1 MQQLV
6 SSLIQYNIFQISVLV
21 AHAVLFIVVAI
32 IAISLEKTPA
42 FISAIFAFM
51 ICAGAIVLSIVFS
64 SEAHQEV
71 ENHKYVAVKNGKALE
86 IESKSDL
93 IKSRKFEIDS
103 EDADHIYVKVN
114 SLLWS
119 NTFIINKSDIDEV
132 KN

>member
-6 SSLIQYNIFQISVLV
+6 SSLIQYHSFQIVLLV
-21 AHAVLFIVVAI
+21 VHAALFIVLLLVSIMTDETASYVTALFALLVATGGGI
-32 IAISLEKTPA
+32 
-42 FISAIFAFM
+42 
-51 ICAGAIVLSIVFS
+51 LSFVFS
-64 SEAHQEV
+64 NDAHREV

-93 IKSRKFEIDS
+93 IKSHTFEIDS

-114 SLLWS
+114 SLFWS
-119 NTFIINKSDIDEV
+119 NNYVIYKSDIDEV

>member
-6 SSLIQYNIFQISVLV
+6 SSLIQYNIFQISALV

>member
-6 SSLIQYNIFQISVLV
+6 SSLIQYNIFQIIVLV

-64 SEAHQEV
+64 SEAHREV

-86 IESKSDL
+86 IESESDL